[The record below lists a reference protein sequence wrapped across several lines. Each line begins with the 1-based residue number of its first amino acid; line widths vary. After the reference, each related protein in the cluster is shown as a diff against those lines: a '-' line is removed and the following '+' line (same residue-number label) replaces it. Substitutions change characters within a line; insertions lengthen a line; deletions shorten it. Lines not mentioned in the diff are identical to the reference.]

1 MHWFLGFSN
10 GMMPFFS
17 DFTTHFIGW
26 SVRTALDV
34 TTGFFSWESSPLE
47 KKHFSNCISHFG
59 GNFSG
64 FRQSFS
70 TTAVRID
77 LVSRCFN
84 PISAV
89 GFKEFTQIFI
99 DRSVRTALD
108 VTTGFFSWESS
119 ALEKKHFSN
128 CISHFGGNFSGFR
141 QSFSTTAVRID
152 LVSRCFNPISAVGF
166 KEFTQIFIDRSV
178 RTALDVTTGFFSW
191 ESSALEKKTFQIVF
205 HILAETF
212 QVFGKI
218 FPPRQSELIWF
229 LGVSIQYLPLF
240 LRSSRKFLL
249 IGLSELHST

>member
-1 MHWFLGFSN
+1 MGIIFFGKKNNFQIVFHFLG
-10 GMMPFFS
+10 
-17 DFTTHFIGW
+17 
-26 SVRTALDV
+26 A
-34 TTGFFSWESSPLE
+34 
-47 KKHFSNCISHFG
+47 
-59 GNFSG
+59 NFSG

-84 PISAV
+84 PISA
-89 GFKEFTQIFI
+89 I
-99 DRSVRTALD
+99 
-108 VTTGFFSWESS
+108 
-119 ALEKKHFSN
+119 
-128 CISHFGGNFSGFR
+128 
-141 QSFSTTAVRID
+141 
-152 LVSRCFNPISAVGF
+152 GF

-229 LGVSIQYLPLF
+229 LGVSIQFLPLF